1 VGEAPTNG
9 VSDDAR
15 KVPENIHGVAA
26 GELDVRG
33 KTQVFTDQHT
43 VADNGLKALQILQ
56 EKAYDLILMDIRMPE
71 MDGIEASHH
80 IRNREEF
87 SIDKNV
93 PIIVVT
99 AHDDADE
106 RKKCYELGINEYLT
120 KPIDKDL
127 LLQKIKE
134 QILAR
139 SPLK

>member
-1 VGEAPTNG
+1 
-9 VSDDAR
+9 
-15 KVPENIHGVAA
+15 
-26 GELDVRG
+26 
-33 KTQVFTDQHT
+33 
-43 VADNGLKALQILQ
+43 LKALQILQ

-71 MDGIEASHH
+71 MDGIEAAHH